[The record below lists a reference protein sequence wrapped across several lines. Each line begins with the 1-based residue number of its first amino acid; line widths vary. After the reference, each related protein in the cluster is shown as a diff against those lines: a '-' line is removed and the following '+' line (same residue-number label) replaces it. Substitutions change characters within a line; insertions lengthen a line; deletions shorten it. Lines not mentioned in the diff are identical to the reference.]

1 MLSVIIFLIRLCV
14 LIIAIIVAKFFVKW
28 IYKRYHPETYCEA
41 YDYTEDDILTV
52 MPSVFVNRWIFDR
65 KLIITLRYRER
76 VCVCDTKRQCRQEI
90 VRTEYW
96 TDEKTKN
103 IHLDGF
109 KRVRGMH
116 DSMLWLGVRMYMRV
130 DNVRYFA
137 VPDTKTNGKFDYPQ
151 DTAETLHDYAS
162 SNATQKFI
170 AAMSKTALANMDTH
184 TLIMIIILAVGA
196 IFGMHL
202 FGVF

>member
-1 MLSVIIFLIRLCV
+1 MPSVFIFVLILVV
-14 LIIAIIVAKFFVKW
+14 LIIAFFIAKFLLKSKFK
-28 IYKRYHPETYCEA
+28 KDHPETYCEA
-41 YDYTEDDILTV
+41 YDYTEDDIFTILS
-52 MPSVFVNRWIFDR
+52 SVFVNKWIYDR

-76 VCVCDTKRQCRQEI
+76 ICVTDPKRRIRQEI

-96 TDEKTKN
+96 TDEKKKN
-103 IHLDGF
+103 IHLDGY
-109 KRVRGMH
+109 RTVRGMH
-116 DSMLWLGVRMYMRV
+116 DSMLWLGVPMYMRV

-137 VPDTKTNGKFDYPQ
+137 VPDTKTSGKFDYPQ